1 MGKFDRDQLDQAAVI
16 EKALD
21 QLPQLLDYLG
31 LIEAD
36 RTPNG
41 VAVGSGSGS
50 LRITTSGSRAGLWND
65 FGGSY
70 TAFGKEVSGGDL
82 VYLFAAFRGD
92 CPTYGHALRALHV
105 FLGGSCPD
113 DHRPLVRKPRMRS
126 AVQQPA
132 DAKTTI
138 MRKIVAASVPILGS
152 RGEAYLRNRGIDFA
166 DAAVREALLPAL
178 QDLRFHPTG
187 RIYYAGA
194 TERAYHSGPAVLLVG
209 RDDEGE
215 PTNIQQIFL
224 KEDGSAKLS
233 LKDRYGKSVGVKRSL
248 CPFRNPLRLPA
259 PDGLAHELILTEGP
273 ENAMSL
279 RMAQNSEVW
288 ACFGNANL
296 SALDIPDHITHL
308 TIASDG
314 DAPDAPAEMVFRDLA
329 YRYRCLSYHVRL
341 VSCRDNDRKL
351 DANDFLQE
359 HGVLA
364 LAGRIE
370 ATPFQSPH
378 PVMDLQK
385 GMAALQGAVAH
396 TLLDLR
402 PRIESLITARV
413 DARVLQVADPQA
425 LKTTLGEA
433 AEAMRDNLEIHA
445 NGIDH
450 TLLKAA
456 CETAR
461 QICSAIACTKVGQT
475 FRPEGLRKVIVNKI
489 ASLGESVMEVAGA
502 DTLAGTEIISILK
515 RAIGPFEAVLD
526 EVLPSPSAQ
535 RSRSLRAHKARMT
548 ESNLP
553 LAPPAVLILGTP
565 GLGKTHSLQHILQE
579 LGPDA
584 ISWVLQPT
592 ILKADEFEQET
603 RNVVAVP
610 ITVVRG
616 RGATLPDGTAMCER
630 HEFAD
635 RLSASGRQIG
645 QSICRRVEGEDEI
658 LCPYYADCPYI
669 AQQEALKAHQGG
681 GVFVMSHTA
690 LTMPSAAPRPDL
702 VIVDEDPSF
711 SLLRHAEIDASRFA
725 PNADWRKCVEKAH
738 GEMTQNLISEESM
751 YSLFDI
757 VDKLGHAL
765 SGPAP
770 LLALAA
776 LTTAKALREAAK
788 TLRIVE
794 EQQISPVRPD
804 MPDKKIKDI
813 IEILDELEIKQV
825 GRILRSAADEIEA
838 VDQWVRAGHA
848 PEDWRPSFNGIA
860 VDLNAKAVVNGR
872 AERLSRV
879 GAYSLAEIQ
888 IAKGTPIVVLD
899 GTADPE
905 LLTRALRR
913 PVETHRIDVQRQ
925 GEVIQVHGKSFS
937 NRSLILDKAVAPGR
951 QNKDVER
958 LQQEVVHFIENERAK
973 AQDHIFVCSAL
984 SVEKEIMTNER
995 REAWEALGISW
1006 SHFGATRGI
1015 NRWQTCPTAI
1025 LIGRKQPPPRAALDT
1040 ARAFFALDHEPLD
1053 NLENPRAEPQYVRV
1067 ARRLFDKQGKPQ
1079 SIDIDVAH
1087 DPRVQ
1092 RVLWQMR
1099 EAETIQALDR
1109 VRGLRRFRRIIL
1121 LGDVDLRRPD
1131 DPEDGPGWGLPADAF
1146 FRWSEVSAGETR
1158 LEAILRLCDG
1168 FLPLAPQLLQRLA
1181 HAEFRTVAAAK
1192 KWLQRAG
1199 LGETDAMSNYNTL
1212 WKIPTLK
1219 RLSVRPEGTRGKGFQ
1234 LLLDASSFPSLET
1247 ARARFEEIIGGKMA
1261 VWEYMPAAAL
1271 IAPPSVLATVPPPA
1285 VASEE
1290 PVGTGARILGQS
1302 EFQRRRED
1310 VLAERAYF
1318 DAPEPQAKKVA
1329 MQGLAARPVSRALPL
1344 LEVATPQEADAAAI
1358 DASLAELVASRR
1370 IEQIVAQVLREYE
1383 AMDEMDPEL
1392 WK

>member
-21 QLPQLLDYLG
+21 QLPRLLDHLG

-41 VAVGSGSGS
+41 IAVGTGNGS
-50 LRITTSGSRAGLWND
+50 LRITTRGASAGLWCD
-65 FGGSY
+65 FGGSHN
-70 TAFGKEVSGGDL
+70 AFGKEVSGGDL
-82 VYLFAAFRGD
+82 VYLFAAYSGNHQ
-92 CPTYGHALRALHV
+92 TYGHALRALDV
-105 FLGGSCPD
+105 FLGGPRPD
-113 DHRPLVRKPRMRS
+113 DHRPQVRKPRMRP

-132 DAKTTI
+132 DAKMTI
-138 MRKIVAASVPILGS
+138 MREIVATSVPVPGS
-152 RGEAYLRNRGIDFA
+152 RGEAYLRNRGIDLG
-166 DAAVREALLPAL
+166 DAVVRKALFPAMK
-178 QDLRFHPTG
+178 DLRFHPTG
-187 RIYYAGA
+187 RLYYAGA
-194 TERAYHSGPAVLLVG
+194 TERTFHSGPAVLLVG
-209 RDDEGE
+209 RDEEGE

-233 LKDRYGKSVGVKRSL
+233 LKDRHGKSVGVKRSL

-259 PDGLAHELILTEGP
+259 PDGLAHELTLTEGP

-279 RMAQNSEVW
+279 RLARDTEVW

-296 SALDIPDHITHL
+296 SALDIPYRITHL

-314 DAPDAPAEMVFRDLA
+314 DAPNAPAEKVFRDLA
-329 YRYRCLSYHVRL
+329 YRYRWLGYHVRL

-359 HGVLA
+359 HGALA
-364 LAGRIE
+364 LAGRID
-370 ATPFQSPH
+370 ATPFQSPY
-378 PVMDLQK
+378 PVMDLQE
-385 GMAALQGAVAH
+385 GMAALQETVAH

-413 DARVLQVADPQA
+413 DSRLLQVADPQA

-433 AEAMRDNLEIHA
+433 AEDMRGNLEIHA
-445 NGIDH
+445 NGNDH
-450 TLLKAA
+450 DLLNAA

-461 QICSAIACTKVGQT
+461 QICSAIARTKVGQT
-475 FRPEGLRKVIVNKI
+475 FRPDGLRKVIVNKI
-489 ASLGESVMEVAGA
+489 ARLGESVMGATEA
-502 DTLAGTEIISILK
+502 DTLEGTEIISILQ
-515 RAIGPFEAVLD
+515 RAVGDFETTLN
-526 EVLPSPSAQ
+526 ETLPSSSA
-535 RSRSLRAHKARMT
+535 RGSRSLRAHKARMT
-548 ESNLP
+548 QSNLP
-553 LAPPAVLILGTP
+553 VAPPAVLILGTP
-565 GLGKTHSLQHILQE
+565 GLGKTHSLQHIIRE
-579 LGPDA
+579 LGRDA
-584 ISWVLQPT
+584 IIWVLQPT
-592 ILKADEFEQET
+592 SSKAEEFEQET
-603 RNVVAVP
+603 REVVDVP

-616 RGATLPDGTAMCER
+616 RGATLRDGTAMCER

-645 QSICRRVEGEDEI
+645 QSICRRVEGEEEI
-658 LCPYYADCPYI
+658 LCPHYADCVYI
-669 AQQEALKAHQGG
+669 AQQEALKAHEGG

-725 PNADWRKCVEKAH
+725 PNADWRKCVEKAQV
-738 GEMTQNLISEESM
+738 EMTQNPISEESM
-751 YSLFDI
+751 YALFDI
-757 VDKLGHAL
+757 VDEMGQAL
-765 SGPAP
+765 SEPSP
-770 LLALAA
+770 LHALAA

-788 TLRIVE
+788 TLRLVE

-804 MPDKKIKDI
+804 MPDRRIKDI
-813 IEILDELEIKQV
+813 IEHLDELEIKQV
-825 GRILRSAADEIEA
+825 GRILRSAADELEA
-838 VDQWVRAGHA
+838 ADQWFRAGHA
-848 PEDWRPSFNGIA
+848 PEDWRSSFNGITI
-860 VDLNAKAVVNGR
+860 DLNAKAMVNGR

-913 PVETHRIDVQRQ
+913 PVEPHRIDVQRQ
-925 GEVIQVHGKSFS
+925 GEVIQVYGKSFS
-937 NRSLILDKAVAPGR
+937 NRSLILDKTEGSGR
-951 QNKDVER
+951 RNTDVER
-958 LQQEVVHFIENERAK
+958 LQLEVVNFVENERAR
-973 AQDHIFVCSAL
+973 AQTDIFVCSAL
-984 SVEKEIMTNER
+984 SVEKEIITSER
-995 REAWEALGISW
+995 REAWEAMGISW

-1040 ARAFFALDHEPLD
+1040 ARAFFALDREPLD
-1053 NLENPRAEPQYVRV
+1053 NPETPHAEPRYVRAERW
-1067 ARRLFDKQGKPQ
+1067 LFDKQGNSQ
-1079 SIDIDVAH
+1079 SIDIDAAQ

-1099 EAETIQALDR
+1099 EAEIIQALDR
-1109 VRGLRRFRRIIL
+1109 VRALRHFRRIIL

-1131 DPEDGPGWGLPADAF
+1131 DPADGPGWGLPADAF

-1199 LGETDAMSNYNTL
+1199 LGGTDAMSNYNAL
-1212 WKIPTLK
+1212 WIIPTLK
-1219 RLSVRPEGTRGKGFQ
+1219 RLSVRPVGTRGKGFH
-1234 LLLDASSFPSLET
+1234 LLLDASRYLSIET
-1247 ARARFEEIIGGKMA
+1247 ARARFEEMIGGTMA
-1261 VWEYMPAAAL
+1261 MWEYVPSAAL
-1271 IAPPSVLATVPPPA
+1271 VAPAPDSAAVPPPA
-1285 VASEE
+1285 VVSEE
-1290 PVGTGARILGQS
+1290 PVSTGARILGQS
-1302 EFQRRRED
+1302 AFQRRRENI
-1310 VLAERAYF
+1310 LAKRANV
-1318 DAPEPQAKKVA
+1318 DAPEPPAKKVA
-1329 MQGLAARPVSRALPL
+1329 MEGRLGRPVPHARPV
-1344 LEVATPQEADAAAI
+1344 LEVAPPQEAEAAAI
-1358 DASLAELVASRR
+1358 DASLAELAARQR
-1370 IEQIVAQVLREYE
+1370 FEQIVAQVLREYKE
-1383 AMDEMDPEL
+1383 MDETDPEM
-1392 WK
+1392 WR